1 MFASNVVVVF
11 LVLLACLYVGLV
23 HPATF
28 EEESEAAEIAL
39 EDAIIESVKLDFR
52 VKRNDELFITIVTDD
67 GHKLCDGRIS
77 GVASLD
83 QISCTFDPELFERP
97 EIFIMTTVY
106 SMSRKEIVSQNPA
119 RFKNPSYGMLSEQ
132 FKRRLLI
139 RRITQRVVRTAQDK
153 RVWVGALLASGGYGM
168 FVFFYPSSKTAKKPE
183 TVSVYSMGNFLSKP
197 PPPPRKGWLFFPTA
211 SKSARGKSS
220 SLVLRQSSSPKA
232 TGSLLSSSSMV
243 AASPQ
248 ASPSAARSSSA
259 SIWTKSRGKAKSSAW
274 LSYLSASKLKSSS
287 FQLPADLRALA
298 KRIRKDVVL
307 PVRRGLQAGVRH
319 GLHAADSLLYVVGN
333 TTVQSFR
340 LAEGVTRQGAACL
353 GDVYRHAHAYA
364 VSAAMR
370 EALWPVLIT
379 FAAVLT
385 AISVKGG
392 RSSPAPQSSF
402 LAHTKQRLVNKYQLA
417 KPIATSK
424 ASAPQP
430 SPIIASPIRRR
441 ARVSSSTASKATS
454 SNPFSM
460 WAQSTK
466 TSASE
471 LQQSFQLMP
480 VKHRRRWYL
489 SVGALIAQAVFFAVR
504 QQWNPRIVSSS
515 GAWRHSDVYGHE
527 CLVPFRN

>member
-1 MFASNVVVVF
+1 MFVSNVVVVF

-132 FKRRLLI
+132 FMRRLLI

-168 FVFFYPSSKTAKKPE
+168 FVFFYPSSKTVKKPE

-197 PPPPRKGWLFFPTA
+197 PPPPRKGWLFFPTT

-243 AASPQ
+243 AASPR
-248 ASPSAARSSSA
+248 ASSSAGRSSSA
-259 SIWTKSRGKAKSSAW
+259 SIWTKSRGKAKSSSW
-274 LSYLSASKLKSSS
+274 LSYLSSSKLKSSP

-298 KRIRKDVVL
+298 KRVRADVVL

-319 GLHAADSLLYVVGN
+319 GLHAADSLFYVVGN

-340 LAEGVTRQGAACL
+340 LAEGVARQGAACL
-353 GDVYRHAHAYA
+353 GDVYRLAHAYA

-370 EALWPVLIT
+370 EALWPMLVT

-392 RSSPAPQSSF
+392 RSAPAPQSSY
-402 LAHTKQRLVNKYQLA
+402 LAQTKQRLVTKYQLS
-417 KPIATSK
+417 KPVTTSK
-424 ASAPQP
+424 ASAPQSP
-430 SPIIASPIRRR
+430 PIIASPIRRR
-441 ARVSSSTASKATS
+441 TRISSSASSKATS

-480 VKHRRRWYL
+480 VKYRRRWYL

-515 GAWRHSDVYGHE
+515 GAWRHSDIYGHE